1 MISEERDT
9 SFLAGGGE
17 MGALMRAHDWSSSS
31 IGSPEGWPQPLRTVV
46 RLMLNCGHPM
56 YIWWGPELLCFYN
69 DAYRQSIGPERHPS
83 SLSQPGRPVWEEIWP
98 IIGPQIDQVMAGRG
112 ATWHE
117 NHLVPITRN
126 GRREDVYWTYSYSP
140 IDDPDAPN
148 GVGGVLVVCSETTQ
162 KVLNEQR
169 LIHEIERQ
177 RRMFQKAP
185 GFIAVLT
192 GPSHVYEYVNEAYV
206 AIAGQRDF
214 IGRTVRD
221 ALPELDGQGFYEL
234 LDRVYGTGERYVAQA
249 MQVRLATDSS
259 TRYIDFVYEPMRDET
274 GAVYGIFVSGH
285 DITARRVA
293 ELQSLLNEES
303 LRLTT
308 EAAEIGIWDV
318 DFVTNTLTWSPRTK
332 AMFGF
337 SPDAVCTLDDFYAG
351 VHPEDRDA
359 TTRAFDAAL
368 DPAIRA
374 TYDVQY
380 RTIGHDDGVVRW
392 IAAKG
397 KGLFDSAGNCYR
409 AVGTAIDISAAKLAD
424 ARHAFML
431 ELSDAL
437 RGSDTHASLNEAC
450 ALMGRFF
457 GVSRVGYGHLD
468 PVEDMFDYSECWT
481 DGRVQPLLGRV
492 PAHAFGVKI
501 VNRLSA
507 GETVVIADL
516 QTDPLSD
523 EEETRA
529 TARAVDTRSI
539 LVVPFLRAGRLRTIV
554 YLNDRPIR
562 HWRPDEVAFMEE
574 VAERT
579 RQVIERGEAE
589 AALRVLNA
597 TLEARVEARTA
608 ELRAAEEALRQS
620 QKMEAIGQLTGGIAH
635 DFNNL
640 LQGITGSLD
649 LVQRRVGQGR
659 LGDLDRFISGAIA
672 SANRAAALTHRLLAF
687 SRRQPLDPR
696 PVQVNPLVVSMEE
709 LLRRTLGERV
719 ELTLALA
726 DGLWLTRCDANQLES
741 AILNLAINAR
751 DAMPSGGR
759 LVIGTQNRHTGAP
772 EAAAHA
778 DRPAGDHVDISVTDT
793 GTGMDAETIAR
804 AFEPF
809 FTTKPMG
816 QGTGLGLSMI
826 YGFARQ
832 SGGYAWID
840 SALGRG
846 TTVHLCLPRF
856 EGEAGTEETEGG
868 TSEDATIETG
878 ETVLV
883 VEDEPVVRNLV
894 VEVLGDLGYRAI
906 EAVDGPSGV
915 EIVQSAQR
923 IDLLITDVGLPG
935 LNGRQVAD
943 AARALRPDLKVL
955 FMTGYAENAALVFGA
970 LDTGMSVITKPFT
983 MDALA
988 TRVRE
993 IIEA

>member
-1 MISEERDT
+1 MTAAERDT

-17 MGALMRAHDWSSSS
+17 MGALMRAHDWENTP
-31 IGSPEGWPQPLRTVV
+31 IGAPAGWPQSLRTAV
-46 RLMLNCGHPM
+46 RLLLNCGHPM
-56 YIWWGPELLCFYN
+56 YIWWGPDLICFYN
-69 DAYRQSIGPERHPS
+69 DAYRRSIGPERHPS
-83 SLSQPGRPVWEEIWP
+83 SLGRPGRAVWEEIWP
-98 IIGPQIDQVMAGRG
+98 IIGPQIEQVMAGRG
-112 ATWHE
+112 ATWNE

-126 GRREDVYWTYSYSP
+126 GLREDVYWTYSYSP
-140 IDDPDAPN
+140 IDDTAAPH
-148 GVGGVLVVCSETTQ
+148 GVGGVLVVCSETTE
-162 KVLNEQR
+162 KVLTEQR
-169 LIHEIERQ
+169 LMAEIERQ

-185 GFIAVLT
+185 GFIAVLS
-192 GPSHVYEYVNEAYV
+192 GPEHVYEYVNEAYF

-214 IGRTVRD
+214 IGRRVRD
-221 ALPELDGQGFYEL
+221 ALPELEGQGFYEL
-234 LDRVYGTGERYVAQA
+234 LDRVYRTGERFIARA
-249 MQVRLATDSS
+249 MPVRLGNDASI
-259 TRYIDFVYEPMRDET
+259 RLIDFLYEPMRDET
-274 GAVYGIFVSGH
+274 GEVYGIFVGGH
-285 DITARRVA
+285 DITAHKEA
-293 ELQSLLNEES
+293 ERQSLLSEES

-318 DFVTNTLTWSPRTK
+318 DFTTDTLTWSPRTK

-337 SPDAVCTLDDFYAG
+337 SPDAVCALDDFYAG
-351 VHPEDRDA
+351 LHPEDRDA
-359 TTRAFDAAL
+359 ITRAFGAAL
-368 DPAIRA
+368 DPAVRA

-397 KGLFDSAGNCYR
+397 KGMFDADGRCYR
-409 AVGTAIDISAAKLAD
+409 AVGTAIDISARKIAE

-437 RGSDTHASLNEAC
+437 RGNDTDKALDEAC

-468 PVEDMFDYSECWT
+468 PVEDVFDYSVCWT
-481 DGRVQPLLGRV
+481 DGRAQPLLGRV
-492 PAHAFGVKI
+492 PARAFGIKI
-501 VNRLSA
+501 VAKLGA
-507 GETVVIADL
+507 GETVVVNDL

-529 TARAVDTRSI
+529 TARAVDTRAI
-539 LVVPFLRAGRLRTIV
+539 LVVPFVRAGRLRTIV
-554 YLNDRPIR
+554 YLNDRPVR
-562 HWRPDEVAFMEE
+562 RWQPDEVAFMEE

-589 AALRVLNA
+589 AALRALNA

-608 ELRAAEEALRQS
+608 ELRTAEEALRQA

-649 LVQRRVGQGR
+649 LVQRRISQGR
-659 LGDLDRFISGAIA
+659 LGDLDRFITGAMT

-687 SRRQPLDPR
+687 ARRQPLDPR
-696 PVQVNPLVVSMEE
+696 PVHVNPLIGSMEE
-709 LLRRTLGERV
+709 LLRRTLGERID
-719 ELTLALA
+719 LDLKLA
-726 DGLWLTRCDANQLES
+726 GRLWLTRCDANQLES

-751 DAMPSGGR
+751 DAMPEGGQ
-759 LVIGTQNRHTGAP
+759 LVIATHNMEVDEAA
-772 EAAAHA
+772 AAAHA
-778 DRPAGDHVDISVTDT
+778 DRAAGDYVCISVSDS

-809 FTTKPMG
+809 FTTKPIG

-832 SGGYAWID
+832 SEGYAQIE
-840 SALGRG
+840 SEPGRG

-856 EGEAGTEETEGG
+856 QGEADDETAA
-868 TSEDATIETG
+868 DATRAALAESG

-883 VEDEPVVRNLV
+883 IEDEPVVRGLV
-894 VEVLGDLGYRAI
+894 VEVLADLGYRAV
-906 EAVDGPSGV
+906 EAVDGPQGL

-943 AARALRPDLKVL
+943 AARALRPDLKIL
-955 FMTGYAENAALVFGA
+955 FMTGYAENAALTSGS
-970 LDTGMSVITKPFT
+970 LDPGMTLITKPFT
-983 MDALA
+983 MEALA

-993 IIEA
+993 IIETP